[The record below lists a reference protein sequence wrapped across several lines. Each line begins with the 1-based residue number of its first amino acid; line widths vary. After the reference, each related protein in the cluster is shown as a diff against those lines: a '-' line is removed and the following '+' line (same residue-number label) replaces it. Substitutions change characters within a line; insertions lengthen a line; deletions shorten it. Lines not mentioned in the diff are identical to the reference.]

1 VPLLDGKYEIHG
13 ERAVGPGFTAFSA
26 TAPDGA
32 PVRVEW
38 LELPPEDEAAFERY
52 RRLLKRLARE
62 GRATVQDVVAR
73 PGARYVAWYLPPDG
87 SGPARDAGLEGVLH
101 EAGYD
106 PADAEVRRVDGH
118 ARLVALPFRTPVA
131 TSVAAVTDPGRAAR
145 PRRWAPPAS
154 PAARRW
160 AWTLALLAASVA
172 LMFVGFARRANDAV
186 VVLPDVVG
194 TDYAEAAPRLYGL
207 GLRVSPNP
215 IATDEHPV
223 GSVLASDPGAG
234 QTLRPG
240 REVRLSVA
248 LPTGQLAPTDVPRL
262 VGLTSATAAADAI
275 DRAGLRLGRLV
286 RIHVD
291 APADVVLA
299 QTPAAGSTVGRGA
312 AVDLVVS
319 LGPRPSQTFVPD
331 LVGSTLEDATALAV
345 IAGLAESQV
354 VVERLPSDVA
364 PRGTVLAQSLAPYRD
379 VVVAE
384 AVLRLIVA
392 DGPEVVDAR
401 GLPVLGGL
409 SEDEARSLAV
419 DFAIDTVYVSEIG
432 LPDGV
437 VGQSLPPGALPQDG
451 RLVLTVNAQPVP
463 VPIPRVDVTVRQPAP
478 RALPYL
484 WFIEPGIPQVT
495 AEVTATTLEGDRFLV
510 ARSEVRG
517 GGRVAG
523 TWTTTYPGVVRF
535 DLTLNGEPYGG
546 SLRVP

>member
-13 ERAVGPGFTAFSA
+13 ERAVGPGVTAFSA

-62 GRATVQDVVAR
+62 GRAAVQDVVAR

-87 SGPARDAGLEGVLH
+87 SGRARDADLESALR

-106 PADAEVRRVDGH
+106 PAGAEVRRVDGH
-118 ARLVALPFRTPVA
+118 ARLVALPFRTPLA
-131 TSVAAVTDPGRAAR
+131 APPGAVTDPGRAAA
-145 PRRWAPPAS
+145 PTRWAPIAS
-154 PAARRW
+154 PRARRW
-160 AWTLALLAASVA
+160 AWSLALFATSVA
-172 LMFVGFARRANDAV
+172 LAFVGFARRANDAV
-186 VVLPDVVG
+186 VVVPDVVG
-194 TDYAEAAPRLYGL
+194 TAYAEAAPRLHGL
-207 GLRVSPNP
+207 GLRVTPNP
-215 IATDEHPV
+215 IATDDHAV
-223 GSVLASDPGAG
+223 GSVLASDPGPG

-248 LPTGQLAPTDVPRL
+248 LPSGQLAPTDVPRL
-262 VGLTSATAAADAI
+262 VGLTSASAAADALEQ
-275 DRAGLRLGRLV
+275 AGLRLGRLV

-299 QTPAAGSTVGRGA
+299 QTPAAGSTVGRDA
-312 AVDLVVS
+312 AVDLVLS

-331 LVGSTLEDATALAV
+331 LVGLTLEDATELAV

-354 VVERLPSDVA
+354 AVERLPSNVA
-364 PRGTVLAQSLAPYRD
+364 PRDTVLAQSLAPYRD
-379 VVVAE
+379 VILAD

-392 DGPEVVDAR
+392 DGPEVADTG

-409 SEDEARSLAV
+409 SEAEARSLAGGFVV
-419 DFAIDTVYVSEIG
+419 DTLYVSEIG

-484 WFIEPGIPQVT
+484 WFIEPGIPHVT
-495 AEVTATTLEGDRFLV
+495 AEVTATTLEGERFLV
-510 ARSEVRG
+510 ARSQVRG

-535 DLTLNGEPYGG
+535 ELTLNGEPYGG
-546 SLRVP
+546 PLRVP

>member
-13 ERAVGPGFTAFSA
+13 ERAVGPGVTAFRA

-87 SGPARDAGLEGVLH
+87 GGPVRDADLESALR

-106 PADAEVRRVDGH
+106 PGDAEVRRVDGH
-118 ARLVALPFRTPVA
+118 ARLVALPFRTPVTA
-131 TSVAAVTDPGRAAR
+131 SVGAATDPGRAAA
-145 PRRWAPPAS
+145 PRRWTPAAT

-160 AWTLALLAASVA
+160 AWSLALLAASVA
-172 LMFVGFARRANDAV
+172 LAFVGLARRANDAV

-194 TDYAEAAPRLYGL
+194 TAYAEAAPRLHEL

-215 IATDEHPV
+215 VATDDHPT
-223 GSVLASDPGAG
+223 GAVLASDPGAG

-248 LPTGQLAPTDVPRL
+248 LPSGQLAPTDVPRL
-262 VGLTSATAAADAI
+262 VGLTSTASAADAI

-291 APADVVLA
+291 APVDVVLA
-299 QTPAAGSTVGRGA
+299 QAPAAGSTVGRGA
-312 AVDLVVS
+312 TVDLVVS
-319 LGPRPSQTFVPD
+319 LGPRPERTFVPD
-331 LVGSTLEDATALAV
+331 LVGLTLEDATALAV
-345 IAGLAESQV
+345 IAGLTESQV
-354 VVERLPSDVA
+354 AVERLPSDVA

-379 VVVAE
+379 VIVSE

-392 DGPEVVDAR
+392 DGPEVADVR
-401 GLPVLGGL
+401 GLPVLGGM
-409 SEDEARSLAV
+409 SEAAARTLATG
-419 DFAIDTVYVSEIG
+419 FAIDTVYVSEFG

-451 RLVLTVNAQPVP
+451 QLVLTVNAQPVP

-495 AEVTATTLEGDRFLV
+495 AEVTATTLEGERFVV
-510 ARSEVRG
+510 ARAQVRG
-517 GGRVAG
+517 GGRVAW
-523 TWTTTYPGVVRF
+523 TWTTSYPGVVRF

>member
-13 ERAVGPGFTAFSA
+13 ERAVGRGMTAFSA

-62 GRATVQDVVAR
+62 GRAAIQDVVAR

-87 SGPARDAGLEGVLH
+87 SGAAHDTGLETALR

-106 PADAEVRRVDGH
+106 PADADVRRIDGGP
-118 ARLVALPFRTPVA
+118 RLVALPFRTPVA
-131 TSVAAVTDPGRAAR
+131 TATGGATDPRQPELRWRWPAVAPLAR
-145 PRRWAPPAS
+145 SWLLS
-154 PAARRW
+154 
-160 AWTLALLAASVA
+160 LLLLATSGV
-172 LMFVGFARRANDAV
+172 LLIVGFTRRANDQV
-186 VVLPDVVG
+186 VVLPDVIG
-194 TDYAEAAPRLYGL
+194 TPYAESAARLHAL

-215 IATDEHPV
+215 VATDEHPA
-223 GSVLASDPGAG
+223 GAVLASEPGAG
-234 QTLRPG
+234 LTLRPG

-248 LPTGQLAPTDVPRL
+248 LPAGQLAPTSIPRL
-262 VGLTSATAAADAI
+262 VGQTSTGAI
-275 DRAGLRLGRLV
+275 DALERSGLKLGRLV

-299 QTPAAGSTVGRGA
+299 QSPAAGSTVGRGA
-312 AVDLVVS
+312 AIDLVVS
-319 LGPRPSQTFVPD
+319 LGPRPKKTFVPD
-331 LVGSTLEDATALAV
+331 LVGLPLADATALAL
-345 IAGLAESQV
+345 IAGLTEAQV

-379 VVVAE
+379 VVVHE
-384 AVLRLIVA
+384 AILRLIVA
-392 DGPEVVDAR
+392 DGPPVADTL

-409 SEDEARSLAV
+409 SEAAARDLAAG
-419 DFAIDTVYVSEIG
+419 FAIETVYVSELG
-432 LPDGV
+432 LPNGV
-437 VGQSLPPGALPQDG
+437 VGQSLPPGTRPGDG
-451 RLVLTVNAQPVP
+451 RLVLTVNAQPVA
-463 VPIPRVDVTVRQPAP
+463 VPIPRVDVTVRQPEP

-484 WFIEPGIPQVT
+484 WFIEPGIPQVL
-495 AEVTATTLEGDRFLV
+495 AEVTATTLEGEVFVV
-510 ARSEVRG
+510 ARTQVRG
-517 GGRVAG
+517 GGRVDG